1 MLASSGRLSA
11 ATHGCWQNG
20 RGQPRPRPS
29 RYAVLKLLRFVADVE
44 ALPETLNPAGRIK
57 HALLARVE
65 RVTLRANINFEDRL
79 RAADGERAAA
89 CARDRGLDVLGMNI
103 WLHGAP
109 AAGLVPRCCDTPV
122 PLPTVPA
129 AGLPRDFSTPRGTG
143 ERSPFAR
150 VCRGWVE
157 R

>member
-109 AAGLVPRCCDTPV
+109 AAGLVPPWSDTPV
-122 PLPTVPA
+122 RIPSIRAPC
-129 AGLPRDFSTPRGTG
+129 LPRHFTTSRGIGQLSRLPR
-143 ERSPFAR
+143 
-150 VCRGWVE
+150 
-157 R
+157 